1 MVDRAVQSL
10 NFRGS
15 NSSAASSEAARPW
28 RCRFGCVA
36 LQDRDAPR
44 EGRDL
49 GWRDLIHYLNYEFE
63 FARDEFIDKLSFI
76 VDKGIQSGRLLP
88 YVAPHCAE
96 M

>member
-1 MVDRAVQSL
+1 MP
-10 NFRGS
+10 RGG
-15 NSSAASSEAARPW
+15 AATSVGATLSR
-28 RCRFGCVA
+28 
-36 LQDRDAPR
+36 
-44 EGRDL
+44 
-49 GWRDLIHYLNYEFE
+49 NEFE